1 VGEEGQSSLTSTN
14 TTLWWRQRRDRDNGT
29 WKFGWGG
36 ADWQGKKKVEME
48 EMRVR
53 QFSQLVKR
61 RALSSYLPPFVC
73 NGRM

>member
-1 VGEEGQSSLTSTN
+1 MVEAKERQGQ
-14 TTLWWRQRRDRDNGT
+14 WDMEIW
-29 WKFGWGG
+29 WGG
-36 ADWQGKKKVEME
+36 VDWQGKKKVEME

-53 QFSQLVKR
+53 QFSQQVKR